1 MRTDLPLAA
10 YDGTDHFTPDHHLV
24 LWESI
29 PAGLRTLYF
38 TIPQIPPEYLGAF
51 RANGY
56 RGRAI
61 DFRMLPEPVAHELAF
76 CVWRTIELGGLVP
89 HEPLDRL
96 ARWLSAVLRSLPAGE
111 RARRTSLMAAP
122 ATRWTRELLAAWAR
136 ERGRLPSQGRTHDLT
151 WALRRCYR
159 LLCFAYDTRAWW
171 EREIWDLQLDAR
183 IPRREH
189 EPNSGCA
196 LYFDQLSQR
205 WLRRGLQ
212 WHLRIGMETGL
223 LRWATASRRLT
234 SLVPFSR
241 FLTERGIDQPYLRE
255 DPLAVRPLML
265 DYVSHLN
272 AIRSRQSER
281 NDGQLSAKRI
291 RTLMT
296 DVEQFYMFMLDHRHD
311 AANALADERWN
322 RLGAVHAR
330 FYRFG
335 EKPRIPP
342 RVDEAKII
350 DDASMSR
357 IMANVQLL
365 GEPVKDGGLGDEQ
378 AMRILLLVATTGR
391 RLSEILLLDR
401 DPLLPLPDIAR
412 TADEEGFVAKL
423 RYQQTK
429 IEDGPNTILIDADT
443 VAVIRAQQEW
453 ADRELAARGLAG
465 LVPRYLF
472 IGLRMNRDGHRPYP
486 GATLHSRLRNFVEL
500 ADLRDDHGRPLRL
513 SRTHSFR
520 HTRAT
525 SLINAGVPLPVVQRY
540 FGHLSPTMTMRYVQ
554 ISDETQ
560 QREFLRF
567 KKITADGREL
577 ELDPTDL
584 YQLLELDKRAD
595 RILPNGWCLLPPRQ
609 VCDRGNACLTC
620 DKFATDRSYHAEHEQ
635 QLDLL
640 AQLIDTRKQAFE
652 ARTGR
657 EMPDE
662 NIWLAERRK
671 EQQAL
676 RKIIAAV
683 TDPQADSQAVRGA
696 GTRGRS

>member
-10 YDGTDHFTPDHHLV
+10 YDGTEHFTPDRRLV

-29 PAGLRTLYF
+29 PPGLRTTYF
-38 TIPQIPPEYLGAF
+38 TIPRIPPEYLGAF
-51 RANGY
+51 RANGD
-56 RGRAI
+56 RSRAI
-61 DFRMLPEPVAHELAF
+61 DLRMLPEPIGHELAF
-76 CVWRTIELGGLVP
+76 CVWRIIELGGLVP
-89 HEPLDRL
+89 YDPLGRL
-96 ARWLSAVLRSLPAGE
+96 ARHLAAVLQALPAGE
-111 RARRTSLMAAP
+111 RARRPSLMAVP
-122 ATRWTRELLAAWAR
+122 ATTWIRELVAAWTRA
-136 ERGRLPSQGRTHDLT
+136 RGRVPSARRKHDLT
-151 WALRRCYR
+151 WMLRRCYR
-159 LLCFAYDTRAWW
+159 LLCFAYDTRDWW
-171 EREIWDLQLDAR
+171 EREIWDLQLDSR

-189 EPNSGCA
+189 EPQWSTA
-196 LYFDQLSQR
+196 LYFDRISQS

-212 WHLRIGMETGL
+212 WHLRVGLETGL
-223 LRWATASRRLT
+223 FGWSTAGARLT
-234 SLVPFSR
+234 SLITFSS
-241 FLTERGIDQPYLRE
+241 FLAGRDIDQPYLGE

-265 DYVSHLN
+265 DYVSFIN
-272 AIRSRQSER
+272 AIRSEQSQRE
-281 NDGQLSAKRI
+281 DGKLGVTRI
-291 RTLMT
+291 RRLMS

-311 AANALADERWN
+311 AATALADERWK

-335 EKPRIPP
+335 EKPRIPA

-357 IMANVQLL
+357 MLAHVQLL
-365 GEPVKDGGLGDEQ
+365 GDPVTDGGLGDEQ

-401 DPLLPLPDIAR
+401 DPLLPLHGAR
-412 TADEEGFVAKL
+412 GGGEEGFVAKL

-429 IEDGPNTILIDADT
+429 IADGPDTILIDADT

-453 ADRELAARGLAG
+453 ADREMAARGLAG
-465 LVPRYLF
+465 VVPRYLF
-472 IGLRMNRDGHRPYP
+472 IAKNMNRDGHRPYP
-486 GATLHSRLRNFVEL
+486 GTTLHTRLRKFVEL
-500 ADLRDDHGRPLRL
+500 ADLRDGQGRRL
-513 SRTHSFR
+513 HISRTHNFR

-525 SLINAGVPLPVVQRY
+525 GLINAGVPLPVVQRY
-540 FGHLSPTMTMRYVQ
+540 LGHLSPTMTMRYVQ

-577 ELDPTDL
+577 ELDPADL

-609 VCDRGNACLTC
+609 VCERGNACLTC
-620 DKFATDRSYHAEHEQ
+620 DKFATDRSYLHEHEQ
-635 QLDLL
+635 QLDVLGS
-640 AQLIDTRKQAFE
+640 LIATRKQAFE

-657 EMPDE
+657 EMTDE

-671 EQQAL
+671 EQHAL
-676 RKIIAAV
+676 GKIITAV
-683 TDPQADSQAVRGA
+683 ADPQAEAQAVRGA
-696 GTRGRS
+696 GVHKHD